1 MQLYHSHNTPVA
13 RSQTNV
19 TVVSEDCVEEKAAIS
34 VRDRQSLK
42 PVVRKRSSSAAV
54 LTTFFA
60 PAPLLTTNPMWPP
73 SGSEG

>member
-19 TVVSEDCVEEKAAIS
+19 TVVSEDCVEEKAAM
-34 VRDRQSLK
+34 RMQDGQSLE
-42 PVVRKRSSSAAV
+42 PVVSKRSSSAAL

-60 PAPLLTTNPMWPP
+60 PAPLLTTSPMWPP

>member
-19 TVVSEDCVEEKAAIS
+19 TVVSEDCVEDKAAIN
-34 VRDRQSLK
+34 VRDRQSLE

-54 LTTFFA
+54 LTTFLA

>member
-19 TVVSEDCVEEKAAIS
+19 TVVSEDCVKEKAAIS
-34 VRDRQSLK
+34 VRNRQSLE

-60 PAPLLTTNPMWPP
+60 PVTLLTTNPMWPP